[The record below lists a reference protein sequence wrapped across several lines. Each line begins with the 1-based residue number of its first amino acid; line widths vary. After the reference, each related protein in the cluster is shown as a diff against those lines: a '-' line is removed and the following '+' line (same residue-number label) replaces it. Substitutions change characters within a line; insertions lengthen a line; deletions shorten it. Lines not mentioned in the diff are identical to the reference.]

1 LEELLEDLYA
11 EFNLAIPEDFRGHSM
26 SVSDVVVLHQAGEDS
41 AYYCDMIGF
50 REVPEFFGPEVDSPE
65 QEEELSEL

>member
-1 LEELLEDLYA
+1 
-11 EFNLAIPEDFRGHSM
+11 M